1 MKKETGIWIDLSK
14 AIIVTLE
21 GETEKI
27 TEIESD
33 VENRIYH
40 VNEGNKGTFD
50 GIHHSSSEKKFEEKR
65 KTEINHFLKDVLMQI
80 KKSDE
85 LYIIGPSDTKLKLEQ
100 KILEDRSINTNNI
113 KLVETAGYMTSN
125 QVVSKVK
132 HFFHPELYQANL
144 NQ

>member
-1 MKKETGIWIDLSK
+1 MNLST
-14 AIIVTLE
+14 A
-21 GETEKI
+21 
-27 TEIESD
+27 
-33 VENRIYH
+33 R
-40 VNEGNKGTFD
+40 F
-50 GIHHSSSEKKFEEKR
+50 
-65 KTEINHFLKDVLMQI
+65 VLMQI

-132 HFFHPELYQANL
+132 HFYHPELYQANL